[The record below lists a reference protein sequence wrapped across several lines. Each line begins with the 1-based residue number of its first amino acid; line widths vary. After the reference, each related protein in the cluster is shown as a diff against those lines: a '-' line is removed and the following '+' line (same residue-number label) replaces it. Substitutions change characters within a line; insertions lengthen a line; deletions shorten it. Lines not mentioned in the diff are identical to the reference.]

1 MQIIVPNYCI
11 AKYKRLSVCSWI
23 LMNLQAIFFFV
34 IQTIYVNSN
43 HENVRFFVITLL
55 NLLIIRNRIQL
66 NGQCNALDY
75 NTNLLK
81 EECTVNK
88 NSESS
93 NSKTPKSRYASN
105 NNQIPSTIV
114 NNTHNI
120 NGKPIKSTKHEMTL
134 LLRRSL
140 PWLMIELYLNNH
152 SFTTCATFSEK
163 ATFIAH

>member
-1 MQIIVPNYCI
+1 MQIIVRNYCI
-11 AKYKRLSVCSWI
+11 AKCKRLSVCSWI
-23 LMNLQAIFFFV
+23 LMNLRAIFFV

-75 NTNLLK
+75 NKSPSK
-81 EECTVNK
+81 EECPVKK

-114 NNTHNI
+114 INRHNI
-120 NGKPIKSTKHEMTL
+120 DGKRINSTKNEMTL
-134 LLRRSL
+134 LLRRRL